1 MGKPGAFLTC
11 GRKAHDLRHQ
21 IHTLAGGEKGVDSRV
36 LADLSH
42 EVDIYDSVVKSGNDA
57 LDTILTE
64 KSLYCESRGITLGCI
79 VDGASLNFMPAADLY
94 SLFGNALENAIE
106 AVERLD
112 DPERRS
118 VGLTVKRAGDMV
130 SIHVE
135 NYFDGKVEF
144 GSEGLPLSRKGDSLN
159 HGYGVRSMRMIVE
172 AAGGSLT
179 TRATGDV
186 FDLDVLLP
194 VP

>member
-1 MGKPGAFLTC
+1 MRSKKRRPGLVNMNHV
-11 GRKAHDLRHQ
+11 RQMR
-21 IHTLAGGEKGVDSRV
+21 GGSCLMHGGASVPISR
-36 LADLSH
+36 SKKR
-42 EVDIYDSVVKSGNDA
+42 EV

-64 KSLYCESRGITLGCI
+64 KSLYCEGHGITLGCI
-79 VDGASLNFMPAADLY
+79 VDGASLSFMPAADLY

-130 SIHVE
+130 SVHVE

-172 AAGGSLT
+172 AAGGSFT

-186 FDLDVLLP
+186 FHLDVLLP